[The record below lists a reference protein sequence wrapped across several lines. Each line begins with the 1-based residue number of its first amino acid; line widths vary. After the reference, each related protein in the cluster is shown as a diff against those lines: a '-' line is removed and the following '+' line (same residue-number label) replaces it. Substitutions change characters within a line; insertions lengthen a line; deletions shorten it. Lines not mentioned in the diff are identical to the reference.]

1 MVHAA
6 RSFSGR
12 TEQIRADPRGKKWET
27 RCKTNWKAGSIQPAS
42 HPPEERFGFDG
53 RSPRDVRINQDGAFL
68 TSKRNKPDCWI
79 WRACRGWGEKEKE
92 WRPLDWTSPA
102 QAPQER
108 IFAPFAPALSTS
120 LCPSLP
126 PWRLRLFIRGGSGTG
141 SPGEEYAPGLRPQVA
156 GTASKLQRSSL
167 SLSLSSLSPLLLFFF
182 PRGGRGCEISGL
194 WVFWGEGDI
203 RRLYAN
209 RNWGYTRHVIEKKEV
224 EWGGQTSLLVGFLW
238 IFHVMASGFLT
249 IAVGRGYPPQGKNS
263 MHRFD

>member
-79 WRACRGWGEKEKE
+79 WRACRGWGGKEKE

-126 PWRLRLFIRGGSGTG
+126 PSLTLASVYQGRVGYGISGRGIC
-141 SPGEEYAPGLRPQVA
+141 PGAPAA
-156 GTASKLQRSSL
+156 GRRNCFQTPTLL
-167 SLSLSSLSPLLLFFF
+167 SLSRAGPEGVQGMPPLRA
-182 PRGGRGCEISGL
+182 PNISRAPY
-194 WVFWGEGDI
+194 V
-203 RRLYAN
+203 
-209 RNWGYTRHVIEKKEV
+209 
-224 EWGGQTSLLVGFLW
+224 
-238 IFHVMASGFLT
+238 
-249 IAVGRGYPPQGKNS
+249 
-263 MHRFD
+263 